1 MDPVLGILL
10 LWLAFSATHVGLSS
24 TAVRPRLVAA
34 LGSVP
39 FLALYSAIALVIFVP
54 LIRFYFVT
62 KHAGPALWVL
72 PRGPALKWTVYAGMG
87 VAFVLLASSFLQPS
101 PAGMAPASLT
111 PHGVQRITR
120 HPLVMAFVVFALFH
134 LLPNGWAGDV
144 AFFGGFAA
152 FALAAAAHQD
162 HRKIQTGVPA
172 GYERFVAN
180 TPFFPFT
187 GRETLKGL
195 RELSPIAVIVGL
207 AAATAIRFFHS
218 TWFGGSP

>member
-24 TAVRPRLVAA
+24 ARVRPRLVAA
-34 LGSVP
+34 LGSVA
-39 FLALYSAIALVIFVP
+39 FLGLYSAIALVIFVP
-54 LIRFYFVT
+54 LIRFYFAS
-62 KHAGPALWVL
+62 KHAGAALWVL
-72 PRGPALKWTVYAGMG
+72 PRGALLTGTVYVGMG

-120 HPLVMAFVVFALFH
+120 HPLVMAFVVFAFVH
-134 LLPNGWAGDV
+134 LLPNGWATDV

-162 HRKIQTGVPA
+162 HRKIQTGVPP
-172 GYERFVAN
+172 GYSAFVKQ

-187 GRETLKGL
+187 GPDTLKGL
-195 RELSPIAVIVGL
+195 RELSPIAVVVGL
-207 AAATAIRFFHS
+207 AAAITIRFFHS
-218 TWFGGSP
+218 SWFGGNP